1 MDIGR
6 TDALTTCLLVLG
18 KSHGRSMT
26 RDAVLD
32 GLPLAD
38 GRLPPAL
45 FVRAAERLG
54 MTATLVA
61 TALPDLN
68 PALFP
73 VVLVLREQRACILC
87 ALEGDG
93 ARVIFPELADAEVDI
108 SLEQLAADYG
118 GTAIYCRPC
127 FRFDERSRSTLPER
141 QGHWF
146 WRVIEEGRPVYR
158 DVLVAALFINLFA
171 LAMPLFTMN
180 IYDRVVPN
188 HATDTLWVLA
198 VGMAVVLCA
207 DLVLRM
213 TRGWFVDLVA
223 ARSDIRLSAVIME
236 RILGMSM
243 SAWPKSAGSFA
254 ANVQSFEAV
263 RGFIGSLT
271 VTALIDLPFFLLFFV
286 VIGMISWLLAL
297 PVLIV
302 AVLIIFYALSV
313 QSRMREL
320 SDETARAGSQR
331 NAGLVEALVN
341 AETLKSFNA
350 ASRVQAVWEG
360 ATGFL
365 SGHAAR
371 SRALACSVTS
381 GASWLQQLGSV
392 AIMLIGVYLVVDG
405 QLTQGGLIAA
415 YMLSSRALAPVAQ
428 TASLLTQYHSAA
440 TALATLNDVMASPQ
454 ERPLDRQWVSRPVL
468 RGDIEF
474 RQVVFRYPDEDRD
487 ALSGVSFRIRAGE
500 RVGIIGKVGS
510 GKSTLEKL
518 VLGLYPPAAGEI
530 FVDGVNLAQIDPAEL
545 RRNIGYIPQD
555 VRLVHGS
562 VYDNIT
568 LGSGPVPDERLLQ
581 AVQAAGLAPLIG
593 GHADGLG
600 MPVGEGGGRLSGGQ
614 RQSVAV
620 ARALV
625 GQGNILL
632 FDEPTSA
639 MDGPLEAHVTAALAK
654 HAERRT
660 LLLVTHRHSL
670 LTLTDRLIVLD
681 AGRIV
686 ADGPRQEVLD
696 ALASGKVRV
705 AT

>member
-1 MDIGR
+1 MLGR
-6 TDALTTCLLVLG
+6 
-18 KSHGRSMT
+18 SHGVSST
-26 RDAVLD
+26 RDAVLG

-38 GRLPPAL
+38 GRLSPVL
-45 FVRAAERLG
+45 FSRAAERLG
-54 MTATLVA
+54 MTSRLLDAPLSG
-61 TALPDLN
+61 LN

-73 VVLVLREQRACILC
+73 VVLVLRDQRACL
-87 ALEGDG
+87 LLGLDDTQ
-93 ARVIFPELADAEVDI
+93 ARVVFPELDETEVALPLATLAE
-108 SLEQLAADYG
+108 DYG
-118 GTAIYCRPC
+118 GVAIYCRPR
-127 FRFDERSRSTLPER
+127 FRFDDRSRSVLPEKP
-141 QGHWF
+141 GHWF

-198 VGMAVVLCA
+198 AGMMVVLCA
-207 DLVLRM
+207 DLLLRM

-223 ARSDIRLSAVIME
+223 ARSDVHLSATIMS
-236 RILGMSM
+236 RILGMRM
-243 SAWPKSAGSFA
+243 VAWPKSAGSFA

-271 VTALIDLPFFLLFFV
+271 VTALIDLPFFLLFFL
-286 VIGMISWLLAL
+286 VIGLISWWLAL

-302 AVLIIFYALSV
+302 AVLIVFYALSV
-313 QSRMREL
+313 QARMREL

-331 NAGLVEALVN
+331 NAGLVETLAN
-341 AETLKSFNA
+341 AETVKSFNA
-350 ASRVQAVWEG
+350 AGRMQAVWEG
-360 ATGFL
+360 ATHFL
-365 SGHAAR
+365 SSHAIR

-392 AIMLIGVYLVVDG
+392 SILMAGVYLVIDG
-405 QLTQGGLIAA
+405 QLSQGGLIAA
-415 YMLSSRALAPVAQ
+415 YMLSSRALAPIAQ

-440 TALATLNDVMASPQ
+440 TALDTLNQVMASPQ
-454 ERPLDRQWVSRPVL
+454 ERPDGRQWVSRPVL

-474 RQVVFRYPDEDRD
+474 RQVGFRYPDEDRD
-487 ALSGVSFRIRAGE
+487 ALAEVSFRIRAGE
-500 RVGIIGKVGS
+500 RVGILGRVGS

-518 VLGLYPPAAGEI
+518 VLGLYEPAAGEI
-530 FVDGVNLAQIDPAEL
+530 FIDGVNLAQIDPAEL

-555 VRLVHGS
+555 VRLLHGS
-562 VYDNIT
+562 VHDNIT
-568 LGSGPVPDERLLQ
+568 LGSGPVTSERLLH
-581 AVQAAGLAPLIG
+581 AVQAAGLGSLIG
-593 GHADGLG
+593 SHADGLG
-600 MPVGEGGGRLSGGQ
+600 MPVGEGGSRLSGGQ

-639 MDGPLEAHVTAALAK
+639 MDAPLEAHVTAALAR
-654 HAERRT
+654 HAEGRT

-670 LTLTDRLIVLD
+670 LTMVDRLIVLD

-686 ADGPRQEVLD
+686 ADGPRQDVLD
-696 ALASGKVRV
+696 ALAGGRIKV
-705 AT
+705 AS